1 MTVQTLPAPLQIT
14 VPARAK
20 ARPARQHN
28 PLAWRLLF
36 AFALMVWLLA
46 VLTLLAAS
54 GLHGVQAALALATGC
69 VAIAFTS
76 GVGEE
81 NAITPTI
88 FLTKSS
94 FVQRVGDAV
103 VACGVYR

>member
-1 MTVQTLPAPLQIT
+1 
-14 VPARAK
+14 VPRLAR
-20 ARPARQHN
+20 RDN
-28 PLAWRLLF
+28 TTRLRGGCCSL
-36 AFALMVWLLA
+36 AFALMVLLLA